1 MAIEILVDSASG
13 ITAAE
18 AKERGFLFV
27 PLSVTVGGQNFTEGV
42 DLTPD
47 QFYALLGHGAFPKT
61 GQPSPQAYLN
71 CYLAAEAKK
80 DEVLVIS
87 LSSKISGAYQ
97 SAILAR
103 EMSGYG
109 DHIRIVDS
117 LCFFA
122 GSRILLKEALD
133 KRDALPLEALAQDLE
148 ALVKKI
154 RVYAGMDT
162 LDYVYKGGRLS
173 KFYYALG
180 IFLHAKPVGTLDEG
194 SVVLAGK
201 ALGTKNTM
209 AFVIDRLKDDPIDFS
224 YPCYPLYSSDKSILD
239 RFMAEYLLPAYPTA
253 KFMDPLQINPVIGSH
268 IGPLV
273 YGVFYVRTPLPEK
286 KPNLIEKVNDSIRE
300 KLQDLKKK

>member
-13 ITAAE
+13 ITAEE
-18 AKERGFLFV
+18 AKARGLLFA
-27 PLSVTVGGQNFTEGV
+27 PLMVTVGNQTFTEGV
-42 DLTPD
+42 DITPD
-47 QFYALLGHGAFPKT
+47 QFYALLGHGDFPKT
-61 GQPSPQAYLN
+61 SQPSPQAYLDR
-71 CYLAAEAKK
+71 YLEAEEKK
-80 DEVLVIS
+80 DDVLVIS
-87 LSSKISGAYQ
+87 LSSKVSGAFQ
-97 SAILAR
+97 SATLAR
-103 EMSGYG
+103 EMSGYA

-133 KRDALPLEALAQDLE
+133 KRDTLPLEALAEDLE
-148 ALVKKI
+148 VIVKKI

-173 KFYYALG
+173 MFHYALG
-180 IFLHAKPVGTLDEG
+180 IFLHAKPIGTLNEG
-194 SVVLAGK
+194 TVVLAGK
-201 ALGTKNTM
+201 ALGTKNAM
-209 AFVIDRLKDDPIDFS
+209 KFVIDKLHEDPIDFS

-239 RFMAEYLLPAYPTA
+239 RFMKEYLLPAFPAA

-286 KPNLIEKVNDSIRE
+286 KPSLLEKVNDTIRE